1 MLLSLGMGGDS
12 PEVQEGT
19 EVVIPGEGP
28 EQLHHFRHV
37 LLSTRPRE
45 RGKTD
50 WVLFGTPSHLTPTPE
65 HPSFFLSNSVWSW
78 KFLPRS
84 CCFLKLQS
92 LRLFAPKAIGQER
105 GPESSGFGE
114 MTDGGPCRKRGSRS
128 SWCWVE
134 AEEERAGRRGRG
146 DSSWY
151 WLLEEAGVGG

>member
-65 HPSFFLSNSVWSW
+65 HPSFFPSRDHGATAVRRAPVLVC
-78 KFLPRS
+78 PR
-84 CCFLKLQS
+84 
-92 LRLFAPKAIGQER
+92 GQM
-105 GPESSGFGE
+105 G
-114 MTDGGPCRKRGSRS
+114 
-128 SWCWVE
+128 WC
-134 AEEERAGRRGRG
+134 
-146 DSSWY
+146 
-151 WLLEEAGVGG
+151 